1 MNERSVLMVED
12 EMYLAMM
19 LEDILVDA
27 GFHVLRAARLE
38 DALRLAAGEHVDVA
52 ILDINLNGEAVY
64 PVAAK
69 LQDQGVPFMFA
80 SAYGQPAIPAE
91 YQEHPVL
98 PKPYPVSRIVPALQ
112 ELLDAHP
119 PSATPH

>member
-1 MNERSVLMVED
+1 
-12 EMYLAMM
+12 MYLAMM

-27 GFHVLRAARLE
+27 GFHVLRAARLSE
-38 DALRLAAGEHVDVA
+38 ALQLATQEHVDVA

-80 SAYGQPAIPAE
+80 SAYGQPAIPEA
-91 YQEHPVL
+91 YKEHPVL
-98 PKPYPVSRIVPALQ
+98 PKPYPVARIVPALQ
-112 ELLDAHP
+112 ELLDAPP